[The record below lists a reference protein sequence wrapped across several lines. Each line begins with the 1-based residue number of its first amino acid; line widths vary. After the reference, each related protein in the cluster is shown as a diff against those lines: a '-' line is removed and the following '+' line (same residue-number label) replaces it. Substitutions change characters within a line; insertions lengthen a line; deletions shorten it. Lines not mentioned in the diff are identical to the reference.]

1 MHNEKGSQNQERE
14 TQRFS
19 LRKKLGET
27 SKLQE
32 AKDLRDTR
40 LKTSMRSSSS

>member
-1 MHNEKGSQNQERE
+1 MHNEKGSQNEERE
-14 TQRFS
+14 AQRFS
-19 LRKKLGET
+19 LRKKLGEA

-40 LKTSMRSSSS
+40 LKTSMSPSSP